1 MSGDE
6 ERWDV
11 IVVGA
16 GIAGLSLAGELA
28 AGARVLVLEREA
40 QSAYHASGR
49 SAAVSV
55 EPLSTDAVYA
65 LTRATTPF
73 LERPP
78 TDFSEH
84 SLVTPRGFLVVARP
98 GEEAGMDRYLAD
110 WSARCPALR
119 EIDEAEAR
127 SLVPVLRSGACVR
140 FALDAAAVALD
151 THEMLQGWTR
161 RLRAGGGHLETGA
174 EVTEVRRTG
183 GHLEVRWGDRAARAP
198 VVVNAAGAWASGFA
212 ALAGATPIELVPH
225 RRSAVLI
232 APPAGHDVSAWP
244 MVLPVE
250 EDFYFKPEGGRLM
263 LSPADQTPSAPMDA
277 WPEDL
282 DLAAA
287 VERAEAVADLGVQR
301 FESSWAGLRTF
312 APDRQLVFGWD
323 PVLPGF
329 YWCAGQGGA
338 GFQTSAG
345 AARWC
350 AAELGVGEA
359 PAGLVDDGFEAA
371 RIRPDR
377 FA

>member
-1 MSGDE
+1 MSSE
-6 ERWDV
+6 EEDWDV

-40 QSAYHASGR
+40 QSAQHASGR

-55 EPLSTDAVYA
+55 EPLSTDAVFA

-73 LERPP
+73 LENPP
-78 TDFSEH
+78 TDFSEQP
-84 SLVTPRGFLVVARP
+84 LVTPRGFLVLARP
-98 GEEAGMDRYLAD
+98 GEEAGLERYLAD
-110 WSARCPALR
+110 WSARCPALH
-119 EIDEAEAR
+119 EIDEHEAR
-127 SLVPVLRSGACVR
+127 TLVPVLRPGAAVR
-140 FALDAAAVALD
+140 FALDSAAVALD

-161 RLRAGGGHLETGA
+161 RLRAGGGRLVTRA
-174 EVTEVRRTG
+174 EVTDVARRD
-183 GHLEVRWGDRAARAP
+183 GHFEVRWAGGAARAP
-198 VVVNAAGAWASGFA
+198 VLVNAAGAWASGFA

-225 RRSAVLI
+225 RRSAALI
-232 APPAGHDVSAWP
+232 APPEGHDVSAWP

-263 LSPADQTPSAPMDA
+263 LSPADQTPSVPMDA
-277 WPEDL
+277 WPEDI
-282 DLAAA
+282 DLAGA
-287 VERAEAVADLGVQR
+287 VERAEGVADLGVRR
-301 FESSWAGLRTF
+301 FEASWAGLRTF
-312 APDRQLVFGWD
+312 APDRQLVYGWD

-350 AAELGVGEA
+350 AAELGVGTA
-359 PAGLVDDGFEAA
+359 PEGLAENGFEAA
-371 RIRPDR
+371 RLRPDR